1 MISSYIV
8 EHAQKDG
15 RRWVNETHKDDLGFE
30 YPYSYLSDDK
40 MDRDALLLVHANQIT
55 DALAAMDVRDQEK
68 VALNTKLQVVLEG
81 AKTNGQL
88 TADEIAK
95 LGLAPEAVAV
105 K

>member
-1 MISSYIV
+1 MISSYVV

-15 RRWVNETHKDDLGFE
+15 RRWVNETHRDGQGVDHL
-30 YPYSYLSDDK
+30 YSYLSDDK
-40 MDRDALLLVHANQIT
+40 MDRDAILSVHAAQIT
-55 DALAAMDVRDQEK
+55 EALAAMDARDQEK
-68 VALNTKLQVVLEG
+68 LALDAKLQVVLEG

-95 LGLAPEAVAV
+95 LGLAPEAVA